1 MSDPTRSDALKEAE
15 SLENRGAFAWNQA
28 NYTDAQ
34 RVYEQALVIRERLQ
48 GTHPAV
54 ARTLNH
60 LGQIAQARGEYA
72 QASARYQRAF
82 EIYEQAYGLAS
93 LKSIQVQGNRAV
105 TLDELGLSQQ
115 ARVLLE
121 EALALAERVL
131 GVQHAETVRAACN
144 LARHWRIQRD
154 YDRAEPLF
162 QRAVQLAEQLPAAD
176 PADLAPILNEF
187 GVLSLDQNRPNDAD
201 LLLVRTMMLWRR
213 STVPDD
219 HPVIGF
225 VLRDLGRMALQRGN
239 EEEAVDFTERA
250 VSILQAKLPPTH
262 PERIAAEQTF
272 QSLLARA
279 RQQRWLKEQ
288 GERDGEPE
296 NGST

>member
-1 MSDPTRSDALKEAE
+1 MTEPRQPDPLEEAQI
-15 SLENRGAFAWNQA
+15 LENRGAFAWTQA

-48 GTHPAV
+48 GSHPAV

-60 LGQIAQARGEYA
+60 LGQITQARGEYA
-72 QASARYQRAF
+72 QAYARYQRAF
-82 EIYEQAYGLAS
+82 TIQEQTQGHAHLE
-93 LKSIQVQGNRAV
+93 SIQVQGNVAMI
-105 TLDELGLSQQ
+105 LDELRLPQQ

-131 GVQHAETVRAACN
+131 GAQHAETARTACN

-162 QRAVQLAEQLPAAD
+162 RRAVQIAEQLPAAD
-176 PADLAPILNEF
+176 PADLAPILHEF
-187 GVLSLDQNRPNDAD
+187 GVLYLDQNRPNDAD

-239 EEEAVDFTERA
+239 EEEALDLSERA

-279 RQQRWLKEQ
+279 RQQRRLKEH
-288 GERDGEPE
+288 
-296 NGST
+296 